1 MAADKML
8 ANKTEAE
15 EPTSSEGPVGEEDPV
30 VEDEVVVVVVGSGF

>member
-15 EPTSSEGPVGEEDPV
+15 EPTSSSEGPVGEEDPV
-30 VEDEVVVVVVGSGF
+30 VEDEVVVVGSGF